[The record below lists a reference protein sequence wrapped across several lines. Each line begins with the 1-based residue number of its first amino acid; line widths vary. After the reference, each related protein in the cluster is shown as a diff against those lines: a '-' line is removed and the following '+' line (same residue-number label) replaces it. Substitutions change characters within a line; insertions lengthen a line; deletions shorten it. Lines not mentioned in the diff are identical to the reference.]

1 MRTYNTQTLTSSI
14 PTWSP
19 DEAPPVTPGAV
30 APPLPGGEEPSVL
43 GGASTEGGADSN
55 SDSVSGNDSQDSVS
69 GGEGNDS
76 ISGAD
81 GNDSVAA
88 SSVPD
93 AYELTVKIDGK
104 DVVMDAALVE
114 QATPIFKELG
124 FSNEQA
130 QGVAQFYATQVLP
143 EVSQV
148 VQQQTLDLLGMSD
161 MGQWAA
167 QIKADKEIGGAN
179 YEQNLTLI
187 AAGRDAYATPELVA
201 LFEKSRLGNH
211 PEVARLFLKL
221 GKSLSEGDVTRGDG
235 RGAGEMSAAQILYGQ
250 EYQKKS

>member
-1 MRTYNTQTLTSSI
+1 MQTYKTQTLTTSI

-19 DEAPPVTPGAV
+19 DEPTPGAQ
-30 APPLPGGEEPSVL
+30 APALPGGDEPSVL
-43 GGASTEGGADSN
+43 AGASTEGGADIS
-55 SDSVSGNDSQDSVS
+55 SDTVGGDTSSDTVS
-69 GGEGNDS
+69 GGEGNDT
-76 ISGAD
+76 ISGGE
-81 GNDSVAA
+81 GNDTVAA
-88 SSVPD
+88 ASVPD

-114 QATPIFKELG
+114 QATPIFKGLG

-161 MGQWAA
+161 MGEWAK

-179 YEQNLTLI
+179 YEQNLTVI
-187 AAGRDAYATPELVA
+187 AAGRDAYASKELVA
-201 LFEKSRLGNH
+201 LFEQSRLGNH
-211 PEVARLFLKL
+211 PEVARLFYKL
-221 GKSLSEGDVTRGDG
+221 GKSLSEDG
-235 RGAGEMSAAQILYGQ
+235 VARNEKPAGGEVSAAGILYGQ
-250 EYQKKS
+250 EFQKKT